1 MNSKTILL
9 RDDSSRYNNQN
20 WTAKNLS
27 LGIFKGHWSGLTFL
41 SLLFCITIFM
51 FSCGQNNN
59 ESKNKKLPST
69 DSTVFYPVQEYFL
82 SQIKSVDSSMRP
94 IRMVTTIDGRKDS
107 AVISIEQFNKTAQ
120 PFLENNIADPLV
132 KKYYRQSLFQD
143 MTTGSYTFDY
153 TSVNS
158 SLPVQNLNVL
168 LDTATQ
174 TVKRIFVSK
183 IKIKEDSTI
192 TEKLSWK
199 NNNSFLINRTIQLPK
214 KREITEQIFV
224 VWQGNN

>member
-1 MNSKTILL
+1 M
-9 RDDSSRYNNQN
+9 
-20 WTAKNLS
+20 
-27 LGIFKGHWSGLTFL
+27 
-41 SLLFCITIFM
+41 
-51 FSCGQNNN
+51 
-59 ESKNKKLPST
+59 PST